1 MFLLGLGQCLHSHI
15 SATEV
20 VNAIY
25 WYKWT
30 VSSFNFPIKPWQR
43 RSLCYQPWLWFCPV
57 AWSDNKITYHL
68 FKTECGI
75 CCPTETLSAHF
86 PTTYPFHQ
94 GKSDPSKDFQ
104 ARQDNLTCSKMTPL
118 LSAPPQLSLSLLS
131 CLTPGAELAQMRD
144 TLKNKLLIWEWVDSD
159 GWPVLK
165 GTVKRQRLGQLI
177 ISVDTRRWC
186 SPSYGIF
193 SIKKTVRQKQW
204 SHFFTSTAKVLISLV
219 VKDRPASALRK
230 QRLKWTIL

>member
-1 MFLLGLGQCLHSHI
+1 MFLALDQRLHSHI
-15 SATEV
+15 STAEV

-30 VSSFNFPIKPWQR
+30 VASFNFV
-43 RSLCYQPWLWFCPV
+43 YQLWFCFCPV
-57 AWSDNKITYHL
+57 AWSGNKITYHL
-68 FKTECGI
+68 FKAECGI

-131 CLTPGAELAQMRD
+131 RLTPGAELAQMRD

-165 GTVKRQRLGQLI
+165 DTVKRQWLGQLI

-193 SIKKTVRQKQW
+193 SIKKTQPLDCAPIAMVSFLHVHSQ
-204 SHFFTSTAKVLISLV
+204 SLEFAG
-219 VKDRPASALRK
+219 REG
-230 QRLKWTIL
+230 